1 MLRLGQAAKGEE
13 LSAYQADPRPR
24 RTRSRRSHTST
35 KEVTVTPEVV
45 ALIQHAMH
53 LTDTE
58 LAEIAKDP
66 EQLEALLDVIFDDT
80 VSSSADRSLLDVET

>member
-1 MLRLGQAAKGEE
+1 M
-13 LSAYQADPRPR
+13 
-24 RTRSRRSHTST
+24 
-35 KEVTVTPEVV
+35 TPEVV